1 MHKVRIKNLRK
12 TFFSCYR
19 SPSQNRD
26 VFERFIKNLELNF
39 DHMVEKNLSI
49 WGLFLVILRQSRTH
63 GMRTS
68 KHILKVP
75 KLTLLNNSF
84 SRVNLIYIKTESSNR
99 ITCSFLCPH
108 KLSLANN
115 ICKMLFKCI
124 LFTSL
129 LNRGTHLI
137 IFFDWDIEVL
147 FLIQLSAIWKLSSKK
162 IHGGVLFKY
171 ACRPSWGFSKTLST
185 AATL

>member
-1 MHKVRIKNLRK
+1 MRFVLGDFKAKSNSWYANDKN
-12 TFFSCYR
+12 
-19 SPSQNRD
+19 
-26 VFERFIKNLELNF
+26 
-39 DHMVEKNLSI
+39 
-49 WGLFLVILRQSRTH
+49 
-63 GMRTS
+63 
-68 KHILKVP
+68 ILKVR

-99 ITCSFLCPH
+99 ITCSFLYPH

-162 IHGGVLFKY
+162 SMVESF
-171 ACRPSWGFSKTLST
+171 LST
-185 AATL
+185 LEDLPEGFPKRCLQQLLCREPVSICFCKKELHSRRYLRNFRKFKNTQD